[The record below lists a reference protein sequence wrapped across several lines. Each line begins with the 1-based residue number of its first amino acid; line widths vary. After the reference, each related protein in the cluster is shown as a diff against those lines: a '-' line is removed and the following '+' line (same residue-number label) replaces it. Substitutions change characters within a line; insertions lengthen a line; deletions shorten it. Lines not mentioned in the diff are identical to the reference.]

1 MQAAFSAA
9 AEFAGFSLFS
19 RFSRPFVKAA
29 QAVANDAT
37 ARERMVIA
45 GYEETRAQVQET
57 DFSASYNLL
66 SALR

>member
-19 RFSRPFVKAA
+19 RIGRPFVKSA
-29 QAVANDAT
+29 QVVANDAT

-45 GYEETRAQVQET
+45 GYEATRAQVQGT

-66 SALR
+66 SSLR